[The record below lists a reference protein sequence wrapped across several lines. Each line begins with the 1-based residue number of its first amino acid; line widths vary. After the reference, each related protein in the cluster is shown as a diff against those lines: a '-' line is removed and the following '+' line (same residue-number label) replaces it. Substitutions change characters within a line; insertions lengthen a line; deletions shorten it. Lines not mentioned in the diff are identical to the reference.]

1 MKTLK
6 DISWK
11 KNFAIIWSG
20 QAVSLFTSA
29 VIQMAIIWYLTDRTR
44 SASVLTL
51 ATLVGFLPQAILGPF
66 IGVLIDRYDRKRIM
80 IYSDLSI
87 AFMTLVL
94 AISGFGRELPIWL
107 IMTVLCFRSI
117 ATAFH
122 SPSLQAVTPMI
133 VPKESLVSCAGYSQG
148 VESFSLLLSPAVAAL
163 LYSIFDISLILLTD
177 IAGAIFAM
185 GTIMISRIPKAE
197 RDLDEKMPHVL
208 SDAKEGLKVLHS
220 EKGMTALVILNAIYA
235 IIYFPIGSLY
245 PLLCMSYFGGTFRE
259 SSVVEIV
266 FSAGTLLGALILG
279 KWGSKINQITVI
291 ILSIVVMGAGLIM
304 TGSLRPDQLNM
315 FVILAGVMGITIPFY
330 HGVLMAIFQIKI
342 DEAYLGRVLSLSA
355 SLGMV
360 AMPVGLMLA
369 GTFADVMGVEKWFLI
384 SGILTLFVAVA
395 FYGMPTIR
403 NCCKDTVS
411 DAE

>member
-51 ATLVGFLPQAILGPF
+51 ATLVGFLPQAVLGPF

-133 VPKESLVSCAGYSQG
+133 VPKESLVSCAG
-148 VESFSLLLSPAVAAL
+148 
-163 LYSIFDISLILLTD
+163 
-177 IAGAIFAM
+177 
-185 GTIMISRIPKAE
+185 
-197 RDLDEKMPHVL
+197 
-208 SDAKEGLKVLHS
+208 
-220 EKGMTALVILNAIYA
+220 
-235 IIYFPIGSLY
+235 
-245 PLLCMSYFGGTFRE
+245 
-259 SSVVEIV
+259 
-266 FSAGTLLGALILG
+266 
-279 KWGSKINQITVI
+279 
-291 ILSIVVMGAGLIM
+291 
-304 TGSLRPDQLNM
+304 
-315 FVILAGVMGITIPFY
+315 
-330 HGVLMAIFQIKI
+330 
-342 DEAYLGRVLSLSA
+342 
-355 SLGMV
+355 
-360 AMPVGLMLA
+360 
-369 GTFADVMGVEKWFLI
+369 
-384 SGILTLFVAVA
+384 
-395 FYGMPTIR
+395 
-403 NCCKDTVS
+403 
-411 DAE
+411 

>member
-1 MKTLK
+1 ME
-6 DISWK
+6 ISWK

-29 VIQMAIIWYLTDRTR
+29 VIQMAIIWYLTDRTK
-44 SASVLTL
+44 SASILTL

-66 IGVLIDRYDRKRIM
+66 IGVLIDRYDRRKIM

-87 AFMTLVL
+87 ALITLLL
-94 AISGFGRELPIWL
+94 ALSGFGRELSIIL
-107 IMTVLCFRSI
+107 IMIVLCLRSI

-122 SPSLQAVTPMI
+122 APSLQAVTPMI

-163 LYSIFDISLILLTD
+163 LYSLFDISLILLLD

-185 GTIMISRIPKAE
+185 LTIILAKIPKAE
-197 RDLDEKMPHVL
+197 RDLSEKMPHIL
-208 SDAKEGLKVLHS
+208 TEAKEGLHALHRQ
-220 EKGMTALVILNAIYA
+220 KGMTALVVLNAVYA

-245 PLLCMSYFGGTFRE
+245 PLLCMSYFGGTFKE
-259 SSVVEIV
+259 SSIVEIV

-291 ILSIVVMGAGLIM
+291 LISIVVMGAGLIL
-304 TGSLRPDQLNM
+304 TGSLRPDQLNV
-315 FVILAGVMGITIPFY
+315 FIVLAGIMGITIPFY
-330 HGVLMAIFQIKI
+330 HGVLMSIFQIKI
-342 DEAYLGRVLSLSA
+342 DESYLGRVLSLSA

-360 AMPVGLMLA
+360 AMPIGLVLA
-369 GTFADVMGVEKWFLI
+369 GTFADVMGVEKWFFI

-395 FYGMPTIR
+395 FYSMPTIR
-403 NCCKDTVS
+403 NCCKKIEMDTK
-411 DAE
+411 

>member
-1 MKTLK
+1 ME
-6 DISWK
+6 ISWK

-29 VIQMAIIWYLTDRTR
+29 VIQMAIIWYLTDRTK
-44 SASVLTL
+44 SASILTL

-66 IGVLIDRYDRKRIM
+66 IGVLIDRYDRRKIM

-87 AFMTLVL
+87 ALITLLL
-94 AISGFGRELPIWL
+94 ALSGFGRELSIIL
-107 IMTVLCFRSI
+107 IMIVLCLRSI

-122 SPSLQAVTPMI
+122 APSLQAVTPMI

-163 LYSIFDISLILLTD
+163 LYSLFDISLILLLD

-185 GTIMISRIPKAE
+185 LTIILAKIPKVE
-197 RDLDEKMPHVL
+197 RDLSEKMPHIL
-208 SDAKEGLKVLHS
+208 TEAKEGLHALDRQ
-220 EKGMTALVILNAIYA
+220 KGMTALVVLNAVYA

-245 PLLCMSYFGGTFRE
+245 PLLCMSYFGGTFKE
-259 SSVVEIV
+259 SSIVEIV

-291 ILSIVVMGAGLIM
+291 LISIVVMGAGLIL
-304 TGSLRPDQLNM
+304 TGSLRPDQLNV
-315 FVILAGVMGITIPFY
+315 FIVLAGIMGITIPFY
-330 HGVLMAIFQIKI
+330 HGVLMSIFQIKI
-342 DEAYLGRVLSLSA
+342 DESYLGRVLSLSA

-360 AMPVGLMLA
+360 AMPIGLVLA
-369 GTFADVMGVEKWFLI
+369 GTFADVMGVEKWFFI

-395 FYGMPTIR
+395 FCSMPTIR
-403 NCCKDTVS
+403 NCCK
-411 DAE
+411 EN